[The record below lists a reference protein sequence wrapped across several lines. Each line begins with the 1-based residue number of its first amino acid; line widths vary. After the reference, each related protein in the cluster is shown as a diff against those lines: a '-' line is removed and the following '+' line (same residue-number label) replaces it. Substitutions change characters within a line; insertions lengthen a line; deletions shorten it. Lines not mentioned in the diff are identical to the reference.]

1 MTDLRQA
8 AQAALDTLDNAID
21 HLPKPYSTDCS
32 NAATDLRAAL
42 AAQPVAQEPRVCW
55 LVEEFSDS
63 GNSTGR
69 YMLDQNG
76 LTITTDAQQARR
88 FLGSRTATF
97 RATDMREKWGTWW
110 GPVSH
115 VFRAA
120 QPQQATEPAPE
131 VDAAIALLHRMLE
144 APTNWITPAWKDAIR
159 PVLAGLITQGRSVDA
174 QPQQATAGPV
184 LTDDEIVSALKSCEQ
199 EDHAQAGWVWR
210 QRVKWCRAIEAAVI
224 AKLGGAA

>member
-8 AQAALDTLDNAID
+8 AQAALDALDNAID
-21 HLPKPYSTDCS
+21 HLPKPYSTGCS

-42 AAQPVAQEPRVCW
+42 AAQP
-55 LVEEFSDS
+55 
-63 GNSTGR
+63 
-69 YMLDQNG
+69 
-76 LTITTDAQQARR
+76 QQAAADHPAYQ
-88 FLGSRTATF
+88 LGFADGAAQYAHKTRGQI
-97 RATDMREKWGTWW
+97 REQ
-110 GPVSH
+110 
-115 VFRAA
+115 AA
-120 QPQQATEPAPE
+120 QPVAQGPMPGGIRLTVVERCE
-131 VDAAIALLHRMLE
+131 LIDWRDKCVDDAVSRTLAA
-144 APTNWITPAWKDAIR
+144 
-159 PVLAGLITQGRSVDA
+159 A